1 MASMRRMRWTTNW
14 RGRFILF
21 AVLAAAAAGS
31 WACEESPL
39 EWTALFQGVELTS
52 AIRTAPDP
60 LAVYAVRI
68 DLQDRGV
75 DFIVT
80 PSNGDRPGETD
91 SRTPSTFLEEFDCQV
106 AINASPFS
114 PVVMEERQPQDVVGL
129 SVSRGDRY
137 SEPHGDWD
145 AVLISKDKKVAFLP
159 QNSAVPETCN
169 AAGGFHLILKDGQN
183 TGALDE
189 KHPRTAVG
197 LSKDGNTLY
206 LLVLDGRQEGYSLG
220 ATTAE
225 TADWMQRLGAYTA
238 LNLDGGGSTT
248 LVIDDGTGRAKVV
261 NRPVHGGI
269 PNVQR
274 PSANHLGVFAKGLE
288 HSREEE

>member
-169 AAGGFHLILKDGQN
+169 AAGGFHLILKDGRS
-183 TGALDE
+183 TRARLWAC
-189 KHPRTAVG
+189 PR
-197 LSKDGNTLY
+197 
-206 LLVLDGRQEGYSLG
+206 
-220 ATTAE
+220 
-225 TADWMQRLGAYTA
+225 M
-238 LNLDGGGSTT
+238 
-248 LVIDDGTGRAKVV
+248 GTRS
-261 NRPVHGGI
+261 I
-269 PNVQR
+269 
-274 PSANHLGVFAKGLE
+274 SSF
-288 HSREEE
+288 